1 MADPL
6 SIASGVAGL
15 VSLGLTVCS
24 GLQTYVDAVKG
35 RGEDIE
41 STCQLL
47 TLLRS
52 YIDLI
57 GSSTSTLINRY
68 ARATQGVSLG
78 LKLCESQLKALD
90 SVVQDLGVV
99 DGTSSAA
106 SKWRKQKAAALYPFN
121 RNKLMQAQ
129 EQLLKATGVLGT
141 FVQSLIL

>member
-6 SIASGVAGL
+6 SIASGIAGL

-24 GLQTYVDAVKG
+24 GLQTYVNATKG
-35 RGEDIE
+35 RSEDIE

-78 LKLCESQLKALD
+78 
-90 SVVQDLGVV
+90 VVQDLGVG
-99 DGTSSAA
+99 DGIPNAS

-121 RNKLMQAQ
+121 RTKLMQTQ